1 MCYNVKEPQ
10 KRYSKQRKPD
20 TKDHIL
26 SDFLDMKCYE
36 KQNYSDRNHISG
48 YLGLEMY
55 CKEIRGNVGSA
66 RSMLNLDYGCGCTSV
81 YIYRNSLNCMLKTG
95 EMYGMQIIPQ

>member
-1 MCYNVKEPQ
+1 MNLKNVIVSKESQTP
-10 KRYSKQRKPD
+10 
-20 TKDHIL
+20 DHIL

-36 KQNYSDRNHISG
+36 KQNYSDRNHIRG

-66 RSMLNLDYGCGCTSV
+66 RGMLNLDCGRGCKSV
-81 YIYRNSLNCMLKTG
+81 YIYRNSLNCMLKMG
-95 EMYGMQIIPQ
+95 DMYGMQIIPQ

>member
-1 MCYNVKEPQ
+1 MEYHSIIKRKKKTLICATMWMNLKNVIVSKESQ
-10 KRYSKQRKPD
+10 
-20 TKDHIL
+20 TADHIL

-55 CKEIRGNVGSA
+55 CKEI
-66 RSMLNLDYGCGCTSV
+66 
-81 YIYRNSLNCMLKTG
+81 
-95 EMYGMQIIPQ
+95 